1 VKIDESRYHFS
12 STGPKY
18 PGITPLS
25 DRKRVML
32 LIESSRAYGRGCL
45 LGVAAYT
52 RSHGRWS
59 VLHIERGLTENLPRF
74 LQSWKGDGIIA
85 RIENEKIAHAVA
97 ELGVP
102 TVDLRGSHRPEH
114 GAMLDTDP
122 RIVTRMAAEHFLDIG
137 FRHFAY
143 IGYPGVD
150 FSERRFVAYRE
161 YLKSR
166 GMEVSVYSPVHHAP
180 THTDILGWEGRG
192 ELEGA
197 AIAEWLQSL
206 PRPLSV
212 FACNDVRG
220 RQIIDACNE
229 SGLAIPEEVA
239 VIGVDD
245 DEVICELSNPPLSSV
260 QPDTI
265 RLGYEG
271 AALLDAMMDGEPA
284 PAETIFIPPKGIAR
298 RLSSEAA
305 AIDDREVASAMQIIR
320 DHACGGLTVQDVIER
335 LNVSR
340 STLERRFHA
349 AFGRSPAME
358 IERVRMSRA
367 KLLLMETRYKLS
379 KIAVMTGYGTA
390 SQFATAFKRHS
401 GFTPGEFRKQ
411 TELSP

>member
-1 VKIDESRYHFS
+1 
-12 STGPKY
+12 
-18 PGITPLS
+18 
-25 DRKRVML
+25 
-32 LIESSRAYGRGCL
+32 
-45 LGVAAYT
+45 
-52 RSHGRWS
+52 
-59 VLHIERGLTENLPRF
+59 
-74 LQSWKGDGIIA
+74 
-85 RIENEKIAHAVA
+85 
-97 ELGVP
+97 
-102 TVDLRGSHRPEH
+102 
-114 GAMLDTDP
+114 MLDTDP

-137 FRHFAY
+137 FRNFAY
-143 IGYPGVD
+143 IGFPGVD
-150 FSERRFVAYRE
+150 FSERRLTSYRE

-166 GMEVSVYSPVHHAP
+166 GMELSVYSPTYQVP
-180 THTDILGWEGRG
+180 THTDILGWEARG
-192 ELEGA
+192 ELEGE
-197 AIAEWLQSL
+197 AIAKWLQSL
-206 PRPLSV
+206 PRPLAV

-229 SGLAIPEEVA
+229 SDLAIPEEVA

-271 AALLDAMMDGEPA
+271 AALLDAMMEGESA
-284 PAETIFIPPKGIAR
+284 PQETIFIPPKGIAR

-320 DHACGGLTVQDVIER
+320 DHACEGLTVQDVIER

-358 IERVRMSRA
+358 IERMRMSRA

-379 KIAVMTGYGTA
+379 KIAVLTGYGTA

-401 GFTPGEFRKQ
+401 GFTPGEFRKE
-411 TELSP
+411 TEFSG

>member
-1 VKIDESRYHFS
+1 M
-12 STGPKY
+12 
-18 PGITPLS
+18 S

-45 LGVAAYT
+45 LGVAAYV

-59 VLHIERGLTENLPRF
+59 ILHVERGLTETVPKF
-74 LQSWKGDGIIA
+74 LRSWNGDGIIT
-85 RIENEKIAHAVA
+85 RIENEKIAKAVDA
-97 ELGVP
+97 LGVP
-102 TVDLRGSHRPEH
+102 AVDLRGSHRPAK

-137 FRHFAY
+137 FRNFAY

-150 FSERRFVAYRE
+150 FSDRRNAAFEE

-166 GMEVSVYSPVHHAP
+166 GLDVHVYYPHP
-180 THTDILGWEGRG
+180 QLQQGTDVLSSEAHG

-197 AIAEWLQSL
+197 SIAEWLQSL
-206 PRPLSV
+206 PRPLAV

-220 RQIIDACNE
+220 RQIIDACGQSE
-229 SGLAIPEEVA
+229 LSVPEEVA

-260 QPDTI
+260 QPDTL

-271 AALLDAMMDGEPA
+271 AALLDAMMNGQAA
-284 PAETIFIPPKGIAR
+284 PEETIFIPPKGISH
-298 RLSSEAA
+298 RLSSEATA
-305 AIDDREVASAMQIIR
+305 VDDRDVATAMQLIR
-320 DHACGGLTVQDVIER
+320 DHACEGLTVQDVVKQ
-335 LNVSR
+335 LHVSR

-349 AFGRSPAME
+349 TFARTPAME

-379 KIAVMTGYGTA
+379 KIAVMTGYGSA

-401 GFTPGEFRKQ
+401 GLTPGQFRKQ
-411 TELSP
+411 TQLFS

>member
-1 VKIDESRYHFS
+1 M
-12 STGPKY
+12 
-18 PGITPLS
+18 S

-45 LGVAAYT
+45 LGVAAYV

-59 VLHIERGLTENLPRF
+59 VLHIERGLTEALPRF

-102 TVDLRGSHRPEH
+102 AVDLRGSHRPAG

-122 RIVTRMAAEHFLDIG
+122 RIATRMAAEHFLDIG
-137 FRHFAY
+137 FRNFAY

-150 FSERRFVAYRE
+150 FSDRRIAAFRE
-161 YLKSR
+161 YLHGR
-166 GMEVSVYSPVHHAP
+166 GLQVSVYAPVRHLP
-180 THTDILGWEGRG
+180 SHTDVLGWEARG
-192 ELEGA
+192 ELEGE
-197 AIAEWLQSL
+197 AIAGWLQSL
-206 PRPLSV
+206 PRPLAV

-220 RQIIDACNE
+220 RQIIEACNE
-229 SGLAIPEEVA
+229 SGLSVPEEVA

-245 DEVICELSNPPLSSV
+245 DEVICELCSPPLSSV
-260 QPDTI
+260 QPDTM

-271 AALLDAMMDGEPA
+271 AALLDAMMEGEPA
-284 PAETIFIPPKGIAR
+284 PEETIFIPPKGIAR
-298 RLSSEAA
+298 RLSSEAT

-320 DHACGGLTVQDVIER
+320 DHACEGLTVQDMVAQ
-335 LNVSR
+335 LNISR
-340 STLERRFHA
+340 STLERRFCT
-349 AFGRSPAME
+349 AFGRSPATE

-379 KIAVMTGYGTA
+379 KIAVLTGYGTA
-390 SQFATAFKRHS
+390 SQFATAFKRNT
-401 GFTPGEFRKQ
+401 GITPGDFRKQ
-411 TELSP
+411 TQF